1 MPSVRPT
8 AIHTLRYTLAAAVV
22 CLTAASGPARALA
35 QLPPQGPQPIPKAP
49 ALQNFNLTDK
59 SVTVTI
65 ARLDPGQT
73 VTQTF
78 TPKPSPAA
86 APAIMALGGEWPI
99 AIVSGGEGQVNRKI
113 KAVLKSPFGQTVAE
127 GCGFSKTAPA
137 SAGQN
142 KPALS
147 AAGQFQPGNQDVSG
161 SWSVTVSYC
170 DGLGAPPSGASR
182 VLGDIRI
189 TVSFRAATS

>member
-8 AIHTLRYTLAAAVV
+8 AIHTLRYTLAAAVL
-22 CLTAASGPARALA
+22 CLTAASGSTRVLA
-35 QLPPQGPQPIPKAP
+35 QLQPQGPQPIPKAP
-49 ALQNFNLTDK
+49 ALQNFTLTDK

-73 VTQTF
+73 VTQVF

-86 APAIMALGGEWPI
+86 APMALSGEWPI

-147 AAGQFQPGNQDVSG
+147 AAGLFQPGNQDALG

-170 DGLGAPPSGASR
+170 DALGAPPSGASR
-182 VLGDIRI
+182 VLGDIKI